1 MLKYNKHILYT
12 KDFSKCAHAAMTSSL
27 LLTKLLILTTG
38 DSHTFPLSFH
48 FTALLK
54 IIWIEYEQTTT
65 ALEFFLS
72 LLPRT
77 KEKGEE
83 LRYAFVAPGV
93 FFQPRAVYNKKQ
105 AKNVPKQKKKTKKT
119 NSELRGVFYFNEA
132 ILGFMVSVSS
142 VSKTPKTLKRPL
154 FGYLFIYLS
163 YLLFKTW

>member
-1 MLKYNKHILYT
+1 MLKYNKHILHT

-27 LLTKLLILTTG
+27 LLTKLLILATG

-54 IIWIEYEQTTT
+54 IIWIEYEQITT

-77 KEKGEE
+77 KEKGEKF
-83 LRYAFVAPGV
+83 RYAFVAPGV

-105 AKNVPKQKKKTKKT
+105 AKNVPKQKKNKK
-119 NSELRGVFYFNEA
+119 NKLRAER
-132 ILGFMVSVSS
+132 S
-142 VSKTPKTLKRPL
+142 
-154 FGYLFIYLS
+154 
-163 YLLFKTW
+163 LLL